1 MLHVSEANWRIKPHQ
16 LWIQRTREHRK
27 WPSDHHHDIPI
38 LAKHVILGWCG
49 EINVSDWVGRPQ
61 TYLWRPEELAKVSNY
76 VFKDYVITKYK
87 DIMHLL
93 LSKEPHTNFREALK
107 HKRKN
112 YKQEEHKQFRPPD
125 FEQDKHQDITG
136 FIINKEAPLDPE
148 YKTKPSKN
156 RFWIRLT
163 LWWTFMC

>member
-1 MLHVSEANWRIKPHQ
+1 MSQKP
-16 LWIQRTREHRK
+16 I
-27 WPSDHHHDIPI
+27 
-38 LAKHVILGWCG
+38 G
-49 EINVSDWVGRPQ
+49 ELNHISYGSNELENTGNGHLIIIMIFPFWQNMPQ

-156 RFWIRLT
+156 RF
-163 LWWTFMC
+163 